1 MYIPVSNSKPRI
13 GIGNIGVR
21 VFLSIGKFNYIK
33 EILTSHLVRADHPI
47 QNYMKDFTNT
57 RRMGI
62 IILIPALLL
71 VGFIAGKK
79 IGEINPQ
86 AIEGAESLL
95 GLSFTPAE
103 KDSMLGNLVN
113 YRKGYESMRK
123 TKIDNSISPS
133 LPFNPLPHGF
143 FPNQNQL
150 ENNWGLPSNVALP
163 DNDHEIAFLS
173 VADLSTL
180 IRTRKI
186 SSERLTN
193 IYLNRIKTY
202 SDTLMSV
209 ITVLETEA
217 LDQAKAMDAEIKA
230 GKYRGPLHGIPY
242 GIKDLFAVKGTKTT
256 WGAMP
261 YKEQV
266 IDETATVVRKLNEAG
281 GVLLAKFT
289 LGALA
294 MGDVWYGGI
303 TKNPWNLNQGASGS
317 SAGSASS
324 VSAGL
329 IPYALG
335 TETLGSIVSPS
346 TRNGVTG
353 LRPTYG
359 RVSKHGAMA
368 LSWSMDKIGPISR
381 SALDNGIVLSVLN
394 GVDKLD
400 KSTIPAAFNYNV
412 GKSINDLKIGYFED
426 FFEGTRATND
436 IDRQVLEDLREMGL
450 TLYPVKLKTSVDVS
464 SILIMLHAEGA
475 AAFDDM
481 TRLDQDDLLVG
492 QGRNAWP
499 NLFRSARFIPAVEY
513 IQASRMR
520 AILIEEMHS
529 LFQDYDVIV
538 TPSYAGNQLQITNL
552 TGHPALCM
560 PNGFLQ
566 NGSPVSITFLANL
579 FDEEKLIML
588 GRAYQQNTDWQNK
601 RPPLFNQ

>member
-1 MYIPVSNSKPRI
+1 M
-13 GIGNIGVR
+13 
-21 VFLSIGKFNYIK
+21 FLSIGKFNYIK

-266 IDETATVVRKLNEAG
+266 IDETATVVHKLNEAG

-303 TKNPWNLNQGASGS
+303 TKNPWNLKQGASGS